1 MKKDNIILGIILMVV
16 GVLFLGSN
24 LDWWNIDLFFDG
36 WWTLFIIIP
45 ALVGIFK
52 KEERISSIIG
62 FIIGVLLL
70 LAAQDVINWG
80 MIWKIFM
87 PVLLII
93 FGISLVFSTKKKEN
107 KQIVSKYAKRY
118 LAIFSGV
125 DEKIKDDIDDI
136 SLIAVLG
143 GIELDFRDAKFTKDI
158 TIACTCVFGG
168 IDLRL
173 PENVKVE
180 VDGLS
185 LFGDVTN
192 KHIQKDKKEYTVHIE
207 HTTIFGG
214 IDLI

>member
-93 FGISLVFSTKKKEN
+93 FGISLVFSTKKKR
-107 KQIVSKYAKRY
+107 K
-118 LAIFSGV
+118 
-125 DEKIKDDIDDI
+125 
-136 SLIAVLG
+136 
-143 GIELDFRDAKFTKDI
+143 
-158 TIACTCVFGG
+158 
-168 IDLRL
+168 
-173 PENVKVE
+173 
-180 VDGLS
+180 
-185 LFGDVTN
+185 
-192 KHIQKDKKEYTVHIE
+192 
-207 HTTIFGG
+207 
-214 IDLI
+214 